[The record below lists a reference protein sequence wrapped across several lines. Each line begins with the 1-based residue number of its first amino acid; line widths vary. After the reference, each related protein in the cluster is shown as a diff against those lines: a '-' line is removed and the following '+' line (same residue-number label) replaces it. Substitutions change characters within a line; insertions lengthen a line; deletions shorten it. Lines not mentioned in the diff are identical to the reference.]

1 MADTS
6 SVDASLWWDSFTVL
20 FSELEN
26 SSLTSDLPPNLAK
39 KLKDNHA
46 WFVDTLTRFKPPN
59 QSSKEALSSKTLK
72 IGSHQLTIQPQ
83 LKDTALQISSC
94 LLLDEVQSYILVERS
109 IKHNNAAVADSMA
122 PEFLYM
128 ANSCSAMH
136 HHKSMLLITLML
148 VQYYKERQCLLKCIR
163 WILMHAIHNGYVAE
177 DNTMKEEARKLF
189 HDGLEN
195 KLILFFSNLLSCSF
209 PEQMDVDL
217 FTLWAEETLIEDN
230 LVLDILFLAY
240 YDSFCTCSSEM
251 WKKFISLYKGILA
264 GDYNLGKLSITTETQ
279 QLSYHAKVQL
289 LLILIETLNLENVLQ
304 MVHDEVPYRK
314 GVSTFSMT
322 DVQEMDALVSTFNA
336 FEMKE
341 AGPLVLAWAVFLYL
355 LLTLVEKDENN
366 ELMEI
371 DHISYVRQAF
381 EAGSLRYC
389 LEILECDILKEY
401 DGPVSGYRGVLRTFI
416 SAFVASY
423 EINLQPEDS
432 NPTLMLDILC
442 KIYRGEESLCIQFW
456 DKESFIDGPIRS
468 LLCNLESEFPFR
480 TLELVQLLS
489 SLCEGTWPAECVY
502 NFLNRSVGIS
512 SLFEI
517 SSDLEVV
524 EAQQAVQVP
533 GVEGFFIPAGT
544 RGSVLRVV
552 GENTALVRW
561 EYSPSGM
568 FVLLL
573 HLAQEMY
580 LNSKDGVVY
589 TLDLLSR
596 LVSFNTG
603 VCFAVMD
610 ISNSLLFH
618 DVGLM
623 DEQVEKRVWVVD
635 IICNLVKNLTLNSCG
650 AALMSMGVK
659 ILGIMLICSP
669 ANVAATTLNA
679 NLFDITLQTPTF
691 NVGSNG
697 LSRLVGIEKQGED
710 SMDLFSQPK
719 NDKREYFLGE
729 NVNACG
735 LNLAVLD
742 FTIQLV
748 ETGVEHDA
756 LLALIIF
763 SLQYV
768 LVNHEYW
775 KYKMKHIRWKITLKV
790 LELMK
795 KCISSMP
802 YYGKLGEIINNVLF
816 SDSSIHN
823 TLFQIVCTNAHALEK
838 LHVSRLFDPMEIE
851 GLQLA
856 IGSVLDIL
864 SVMLTKLSKAIQ
876 FGAVRFISMLFAIAD
891 CIQPF
896 SYGITCFI
904 PDNEIMDLRHSV
916 NYILLEQSESNEDLF
931 VATVNLFT
939 SAAHYQP
946 SFIIAIFALEE
957 NTEDH
962 LSIGDAKLQKK
973 ETSPTTVVSKR
984 SSLVDALMHYIERA
998 DDLIKSNP
1006 RILLCVLNF
1015 MIALWQ
1021 GAPHYANLLDALRRH
1036 GKFWEHLAN
1045 AISNIASSEIPLLRS
1060 LEEKD
1065 AFNLA
1070 YCFHCQSSIHGI
1082 MAYELFFHKKL
1093 FHAESLVKD
1102 AAESK
1107 DKEQNATK
1115 TEKSKA
1121 PDLQDLKGIWSSWF
1135 NDSILEKLIKS
1146 YTSCGYNNDI
1156 YGGAKVATS
1165 LFSVHVMMKLAVCDS
1180 GSISVLLL
1188 QKIHEILTKLSI
1200 HPAFSELVSQYSQRG
1215 YSEGK
1220 ELKKL
1225 ILSDLYYHLQ
1235 GELEGRK
1242 IDIGPFKELSQY
1254 LVESNF
1260 LGTYQHLFNEDSFTK
1275 NMFTKNVYLFDLA
1288 HLREDLRL
1296 DLWDCSN
1303 WKTSKEIAE
1312 TMLRFLQ
1319 DANSVMLLSSSK
1331 LSALKGLIAVLAVN
1345 HYDSQ
1350 GRATTGGR
1358 ISDEL
1363 IFAFMDNICQSF
1375 LATIETL
1382 SSVLDASED
1391 ILNFLACQA
1400 ELLLQLT
1407 RTVCKSLSLHV
1418 SLLVLKCASSGLKLL
1433 SALKPLP
1440 SEANLIMKLLLTL
1453 LLSVLQ
1459 SDSLNAHSDG
1469 ATDESSGE
1477 DFSKVSNATLG
1488 LLPILCNCIA
1498 TSEHCMLSLSVMDLI
1513 LRRFLTPR
1521 TWLPVLQNHLQ
1532 LPIVMLKLHDK
1543 NSASIPIIM
1552 KFFLTLARVRGGA
1565 EMLYCSGFLSSLRVL
1580 FAESGEDFLRIGS
1593 ENLGSSCEKFVIP
1606 QDIWGLGLAV
1616 VTAMVKSLGDNSS
1629 GTAIVDSMIPYF
1641 FSEKARLIFN
1651 SLNAP
1656 DFPSDDHDKKRP
1668 RAQRAWI
1675 SLATLKETEH
1685 TLMLMCELA
1694 KHWNSWIK
1702 AIRNVDR
1709 QLREKCIHL
1718 LAFISRGSQRL
1729 SELSSR
1735 NAPLLCPPTVK
1746 EEFEIYLKPSYVN
1759 SKNGWFALSPL
1770 GCDQA
1775 IAITTELCEANK
1787 LKVSPETQDVCNLLL
1802 QILEMALH
1810 LELCVLQI
1818 CGIRPVLGRVED
1830 FSKEAKSLFSAFG
1843 DGLFQ
1848 TKKPINF
1855 SNPIQQLLEPQVP
1868 NFEFFIGVRVVQV
1881 VRFSILFSAT
1891 MPNPKVFFDMTIGG
1905 QPAGR
1910 IVMELYA
1917 DVTPS
1922 TAENF
1927 RALCTGEKGAGRSGK
1942 PLHYKGSSF
1951 HRVIPNFMC
1960 QGGDFTAGNGTG
1972 GESIY
1977 GAKFADENFLKK
1989 HTGPGI
1995 LSMANAGPGTN
2006 GSQFFI
2012 CTTKTE
2018 WLDGKHVV
2026 FGQVVEG
2033 MDVVKEIEKVGSSS
2047 GRTAKPVVVA
2057 DCGQLS

>member
-1 MADTS
+1 MCVYYK
-6 SVDASLWWDSFTVL
+6 VDP
-20 FSELEN
+20 FS
-26 SSLTSDLPPNLAK
+26 
-39 KLKDNHA
+39 
-46 WFVDTLTRFKPPN
+46 
-59 QSSKEALSSKTLK
+59 
-72 IGSHQLTIQPQ
+72 
-83 LKDTALQISSC
+83 
-94 LLLDEVQSYILVERS
+94 
-109 IKHNNAAVADSMA
+109 
-122 PEFLYM
+122 FLY
-128 ANSCSAMH
+128 
-136 HHKSMLLITLML
+136 
-148 VQYYKERQCLLKCIR
+148 
-163 WILMHAIHNGYVAE
+163 IH
-177 DNTMKEEARKLF
+177 
-189 HDGLEN
+189 
-195 KLILFFSNLLSCSF
+195 
-209 PEQMDVDL
+209 
-217 FTLWAEETLIEDN
+217 
-230 LVLDILFLAY
+230 
-240 YDSFCTCSSEM
+240 
-251 WKKFISLYKGILA
+251 
-264 GDYNLGKLSITTETQ
+264 
-279 QLSYHAKVQL
+279 
-289 LLILIETLNLENVLQ
+289 
-304 MVHDEVPYRK
+304 
-314 GVSTFSMT
+314 
-322 DVQEMDALVSTFNA
+322 
-336 FEMKE
+336 
-341 AGPLVLAWAVFLYL
+341 
-355 LLTLVEKDENN
+355 
-366 ELMEI
+366 EI
-371 DHISYVRQAF
+371 DHIGYVCQAV
-381 EAGSLRYC
+381 EAGSFVHFTINDLPPSVQ
-389 LEILECDILKEY
+389 
-401 DGPVSGYRGVLRTFI
+401 GPVSGYRSVLRTFI
-416 SAFVASY
+416 SAFIASY
-423 EINLQPEDS
+423 EINLQVQPEDS
-432 NPTLMLDILC
+432 NPTLILDILC
-442 KIYRGEESLCIQFW
+442 KIYRGEVGMYNHCPSFHSLLQYDICQTVLLNFQESLCIQFW
-456 DKESFIDGPIRS
+456 DKESFIDGPIRC
-468 LLCNLESEFPFR
+468 LLWNLESEFPFR
-480 TLELVQLLS
+480 TVELVRFLS
-489 SLCEGTWPAECVY
+489 SLCEGTWPAECVV
-502 NFLNRSVGIS
+502 NVSHI
-512 SLFEI
+512 
-517 SSDLEVV
+517 V
-524 EAQQAVQVP
+524 EARQAVQVP

-544 RGSVLRVV
+544 RGRVLRFV

-561 EYSPSGM
+561 EYLPSGM

-580 LNSKDGVVY
+580 LNSKDEVVF

-603 VCFAVMD
+603 ICFSVMD
-610 ISNSLLFH
+610 ISNSLQFH
-618 DVGLM
+618 AVDLM
-623 DEQVEKRVWVVD
+623 NEQVEKRVWVVE
-635 IICNLVKNLTLNSCG
+635 IICNLVKNLPLNSCG
-650 AALMSMGVK
+650 AAVMSMGVK
-659 ILGIMLICSP
+659 ILGIISP
-669 ANVAATTLNA
+669 SNVAAATLNA
-679 NLFDITLQTPTF
+679 NLFDITLQTPVF

-697 LSRLVGIEKQGED
+697 LSSGSWLLSCKLARMLLIDCEQN
-710 SMDLFSQPK
+710 S
-719 NDKREYFLGE
+719 NDCSLSIS
-729 NVNACG
+729 VLCSG
-735 LNLAVLD
+735 LYLAVLD

-756 LLALIIF
+756 LLALVIF

-795 KCISSMP
+795 KCISSIP
-802 YYGKLGEIINNVLF
+802 YYGKLGEIIHNVLF

-823 TLFQIVCTNAHALEK
+823 TLFQIVCPTAHALEVMYIETFWK

-864 SVMLTKLSKAIQ
+864 SVMLTKLSKDTSSNFPVLLQAVFSCTTKPVPVVTSVMSLISYFRDPAIQ

-896 SYGITCFI
+896 SYGITCFV
-904 PDNEIMDLRHSV
+904 PDNEILNLRHSLS
-916 NYILLEQSESNEDLF
+916 YILLEQSVSNEDLF

-946 SFIIAIFALEE
+946 SFIVSIFAPEE

-962 LSIGDAKLQKK
+962 LSIGDAKLQKN
-973 ETSPTTVVSKR
+973 ETSIPAVSKR
-984 SSLVDALMHYIERA
+984 SSLVDALVHYIEKA

-1015 MIALWQ
+1015 MVALWQ
-1021 GAPHYANLLDALRRH
+1021 GAPQYANILESIRRH
-1036 GKFWEHLAN
+1036 GKFWKNLAN

-1060 LEEKD
+1060 LKEKD

-1070 YCFHCQSSIHGI
+1070 YSFHCQSAILGI
-1082 MAYELFFHKKL
+1082 MAYEFFLQKKL

-1121 PDLQDLKGIWSSWF
+1121 TDLHDLKGIWSSWIK
-1135 NDSILEKLIKS
+1135 DSVLEKLLKS

-1156 YGGAKVATS
+1156 YCGAKVATS

-1180 GSISVLLL
+1180 GSLSVLLL
-1188 QKIHEILTKLSI
+1188 QKIHEIQMKLSM
-1200 HPAFSELVSQYSQRG
+1200 HPAFSELLSQYSQRG

-1242 IDIGPFKELSQY
+1242 IGIGPFKELSQY

-1260 LGTYQHLFNEDSFTK
+1260 LGNYQHQFNEDSFTK
-1275 NMFTKNVYLFDLA
+1275 NVFTKNVYLFDLT
-1288 HLREDLRL
+1288 HLQEDLKL
-1296 DLWDCSN
+1296 DVWDCSN
-1303 WKTSKEIAE
+1303 WRTSKEIAD

-1319 DANSVMLLSSSK
+1319 DANSFMLLSSSK

-1345 HYDSQ
+1345 HDDSQ
-1350 GRATTGGR
+1350 GRATTGDR

-1363 IFAFMDNICQSF
+1363 IFTYMDNICQSF

-1391 ILNFLACQA
+1391 ILNFLACQV

-1407 RTVCKSLSLHV
+1407 RTACKSLSLHV

-1440 SEANLIMKLLLTL
+1440 SEANVIMKLLLTL

-1459 SDSLNAHSDG
+1459 SNALNAHSGG

-1513 LRRFLTPR
+1513 LRSFLTPR

-1532 LPIVMLKLHDK
+1532 LPLVMLKLHDK
-1543 NSASIPIIM
+1543 NSASTPIIM

-1565 EMLYCSGFLSSLRVL
+1565 EMLYCSGFLSSVRVL
-1580 FAESGEDFLRIGS
+1580 FAESGEDFSRIGS
-1593 ENLGSSCEKFVIP
+1593 ENLGGSCEKFVIP

-1641 FSEKARLIFN
+1641 FSEKAHLIFY

-1656 DFPSDDHDKKRP
+1656 DFPSDGHDRKRP

-1675 SLATLKETEH
+1675 SFANLKETEH

-1702 AIRNVDR
+1702 AIRNVDK

-1729 SELSSR
+1729 GELSSR
-1735 NAPLLCPPTVK
+1735 NAPLSCPPTAK
-1746 EEFEIYLKPSYVN
+1746 EDFEICLKPSYVN
-1759 SKNGWFALSPL
+1759 SRNGWFALSPF
-1770 GCDQA
+1770 GCVPKPKISFSTALSTHGQATESTDPVPKTCFSDTVALQFLCLQTEGAAKRAEEVGFVDLAHFPELPMPEILHGLQDQA
-1775 IAITTELCEANK
+1775 IAIITELCQANK

-1802 QILEMALH
+1802 QILEMSLH

-1830 FSKEAKSLFSAFG
+1830 FSKEAKSLFGALEGHAFLKASRSSLKQMISCVYP
-1843 DGLFQ
+1843 GLLQ
-1848 TKKPINF
+1848 
-1855 SNPIQQLLEPQVP
+1855 
-1868 NFEFFIGVRVVQV
+1868 
-1881 VRFSILFSAT
+1881 
-1891 MPNPKVFFDMTIGG
+1891 
-1905 QPAGR
+1905 
-1910 IVMELYA
+1910 
-1917 DVTPS
+1917 
-1922 TAENF
+1922 AENF
-1927 RALCTGEKGAGRSGK
+1927 
-1942 PLHYKGSSF
+1942 
-1951 HRVIPNFMC
+1951 I
-1960 QGGDFTAGNGTG
+1960 
-1972 GESIY
+1972 
-1977 GAKFADENFLKK
+1977 
-1989 HTGPGI
+1989 
-1995 LSMANAGPGTN
+1995 
-2006 GSQFFI
+2006 
-2012 CTTKTE
+2012 
-2018 WLDGKHVV
+2018 
-2026 FGQVVEG
+2026 
-2033 MDVVKEIEKVGSSS
+2033 
-2047 GRTAKPVVVA
+2047 
-2057 DCGQLS
+2057 

>member
-128 ANSCSAMH
+128 
-136 HHKSMLLITLML
+136 ML

-697 LSRLVGIEKQGED
+697 LSSGSWLLSCKLARMLLIDCEQN
-710 SMDLFSQPK
+710 S
-719 NDKREYFLGE
+719 ND
-729 NVNACG
+729 CP
-735 LNLAVLD
+735 LAISVLD

-864 SVMLTKLSKAIQ
+864 SVMLTKLSKDTSSNFPVFLQALFSCTTKPVPVVTSVMSLISYSQDPAIQ

-1770 GCDQA
+1770 GCVPKPKISSFSTALSTYGQATESRNPASKTGFSDTVALQVYRIAFLLLKFLCLQTEGAAKRAEEVGFVDLAHFPELPMPEILHGLQDQA

-1830 FSKEAKSLFSAFG
+1830 FSKEAKSLFSALEGHAFLKASCNSLKQMISCVYP
-1843 DGLFQ
+1843 GLLQ
-1848 TKKPINF
+1848 
-1855 SNPIQQLLEPQVP
+1855 
-1868 NFEFFIGVRVVQV
+1868 G
-1881 VRFSILFSAT
+1881 
-1891 MPNPKVFFDMTIGG
+1891 
-1905 QPAGR
+1905 
-1910 IVMELYA
+1910 
-1917 DVTPS
+1917 
-1922 TAENF
+1922 ENF
-1927 RALCTGEKGAGRSGK
+1927 
-1942 PLHYKGSSF
+1942 
-1951 HRVIPNFMC
+1951 I
-1960 QGGDFTAGNGTG
+1960 
-1972 GESIY
+1972 
-1977 GAKFADENFLKK
+1977 
-1989 HTGPGI
+1989 
-1995 LSMANAGPGTN
+1995 
-2006 GSQFFI
+2006 
-2012 CTTKTE
+2012 
-2018 WLDGKHVV
+2018 
-2026 FGQVVEG
+2026 
-2033 MDVVKEIEKVGSSS
+2033 
-2047 GRTAKPVVVA
+2047 
-2057 DCGQLS
+2057 

>member
-20 FSELEN
+20 LTELEN
-26 SSLTSDLPPNLAK
+26 SSLSSDLPPNLAK
-39 KLKDNHA
+39 NLKDNHA
-46 WFVDTLTRFKPPN
+46 WFVDTLSRFKPPN
-59 QSSKEALSSKTLK
+59 QKSKEALNSKTLK
-72 IGSHQLTIQPQ
+72 IGSRQLTIQPH
-83 LKDTALQISSC
+83 LKDKALQISSC

-109 IKHNNAAVADSMA
+109 IKHNNAAADSMA
-122 PEFLYM
+122 PEFLHM
-128 ANSCSAMH
+128 
-136 HHKSMLLITLML
+136 MLI
-148 VQYYKERQCLLKCIR
+148 QYYKERQCLLKCIR
-163 WILMHAIHNGYVAE
+163 WILMHAIHNGPVSE

-189 HDGLEN
+189 RDGLES
-195 KLILFFSNLLSCSF
+195 KLILFFDNLLSCSY
-209 PEQMDVDL
+209 PEKMDVDL
-217 FTLWAEETLIEDN
+217 FTLWAEETLVEDN

-240 YDSFCTCSSEM
+240 YDSFCTCSGEM
-251 WKKFISLYKGILA
+251 WKKFGSLYKGILA
-264 GDYNLGKLSITTETQ
+264 GDYNLGKLAITAEAQ

-289 LLILIETLNLENVLQ
+289 LLILIETLDLENVLQ

-336 FEMKE
+336 FEMCE

-355 LLTLVEKDENN
+355 LLTLLEKDENN

-371 DHISYVRQAF
+371 DHIGYVRQAF
-381 EAGSLRYC
+381 EAGSLHYC
-389 LEILECDILKEY
+389 LDILECDILKDY
-401 DGPVSGYRGVLRTFI
+401 DGPVSGYRSVLRTFI
-416 SAFVASY
+416 SAFIASY

-432 NPTLMLDILC
+432 NPTLILDILC

-480 TLELVQLLS
+480 TVELVQLLS
-489 SLCEGTWPAECVY
+489 SLCEGAWPAECVY
-502 NFLNRSVGIS
+502 NFLNKSVGMS

-517 SSDLEVV
+517 DSDSQVV
-524 EAQQAVQVP
+524 GVSQIVETRQAVRVP
-533 GVEGFFIPAGT
+533 GVEVFCIPAGT
-544 RGSVLRVV
+544 RGHVLRVV

-580 LNSKDGVVY
+580 LNSKDEVLL

-603 VCFAVMD
+603 ICFAVMD
-610 ISNSLLFH
+610 ISNSPQFH
-618 DVGLM
+618 AVGLM
-623 DEQVEKRVWVVD
+623 NEQVEKRVWVVE
-635 IICNLVKNLTLNSCG
+635 IICSLVKNLPLNSCS

-659 ILGIMLICSP
+659 ILGIMLICAPS
-669 ANVAATTLNA
+669 NVAAATLNA
-679 NLFDITLQTPTF
+679 NLFDITLQTPVF

-697 LSRLVGIEKQGED
+697 LSSGSWLLSCKLARMLLIDCKQNSSD
-710 SMDLFSQPK
+710 CP
-719 NDKREYFLGE
+719 
-729 NVNACG
+729 
-735 LNLAVLD
+735 LAISVLD

-802 YYGKLGEIINNVLF
+802 SYGKLGEIIRNVLF

-823 TLFQIVCTNAHALEK
+823 KLFQIVCTTAHALEK
-838 LHVSRLFDPMEIE
+838 LHVSRLFDPTEIE

-856 IGSVLDIL
+856 ISSVLDIL
-864 SVMLTKLSKAIQ
+864 SVMLTKLSKDTSSNFPVFLQAVFSCTTKPVPVVTSVMSLISYVRDPAIQ
-876 FGAVRFISMLFAIAD
+876 FGAVRFISVLFAISD

-896 SYGITCFI
+896 SYGIACFV
-904 PDNEIMDLRHSV
+904 PDNEVMDLRHSV
-916 NYILLEQSESNEDLF
+916 SYILLEQSESNEDLF

-946 SFIIAIFALEE
+946 SFIVAIFAPEE

-962 LSIGDAKLQKK
+962 LSIGDVKLQKN
-973 ETSPTTVVSKR
+973 ETSPIPVVSKR

-1021 GAPHYANLLDALRRH
+1021 GAPRYPNLLESLRRH
-1036 GKFWEHLAN
+1036 GKFWKFLAN

-1060 LEEKD
+1060 LKEKD

-1070 YCFHCQSSIHGI
+1070 YSFHCQSSILGI
-1082 MAYELFFHKKL
+1082 MAYELFLQKKL

-1107 DKEQNATK
+1107 DKEQNATH

-1121 PDLQDLKGIWSSWF
+1121 TDIHDLKGIWSSWF

-1156 YGGAKVATS
+1156 YCGAKVATS
-1165 LFSVHVMMKLAVCDS
+1165 LFSVHGMMKLAVCDS
-1180 GSISVLLL
+1180 GSLSVLLL
-1188 QKIHEILTKLSI
+1188 QKIHEILMKLSI
-1200 HPAFSELVSQYSQRG
+1200 HPAFSELLSQYSQRG

-1220 ELKKL
+1220 ELKRL

-1242 IDIGPFKELSQY
+1242 IGVGPFKELSQY
-1254 LVESNF
+1254 LVKSNF
-1260 LGTYQHLFNEDSFTK
+1260 LGTYQHQFNEDSFTK
-1275 NMFTKNVYLFDLA
+1275 NMFTKNVYLFDLT
-1288 HLREDLRL
+1288 HLRADLRL
-1296 DLWDCSN
+1296 DVWDCSN
-1303 WKTSKEIAE
+1303 WRTSKEIAE

-1345 HYDSQ
+1345 HDDSE

-1363 IFAFMDNICQSF
+1363 ILTYMDNICQSF

-1382 SSVLDASED
+1382 SSFLDASED
-1391 ILNFLACQA
+1391 ILNFLACQV

-1407 RTVCKSLSLHV
+1407 RSVCKSLSLHV

-1433 SALKPLP
+1433 SGLKPLP
-1440 SEANLIMKLLLTL
+1440 SEANVIMKLLLTL

-1459 SDSLNAHSDG
+1459 SNSLNAHSGG

-1477 DFSKVSNATLG
+1477 DFSKVSNAALG

-1513 LRRFLTPR
+1513 LRSFLTPR

-1565 EMLYCSGFLSSLRVL
+1565 EMLYCSGFLSSVRVL
-1580 FAESGEDFLRIGS
+1580 FAESGEDLSRIGS
-1593 ENLGSSCEKFVIP
+1593 ENLGSSCEKLVIP

-1616 VTAMVKSLGDNSS
+1616 VTAIVKSLGDNSS
-1629 GTAIVDSMIPYF
+1629 GAAIVESVIPYF
-1641 FSEKARLIFN
+1641 FSEKAQLIFY

-1668 RAQRAWI
+1668 RAQRAWV
-1675 SLATLKETEH
+1675 SFATLKETEH

-1709 QLREKCIHL
+1709 QLREKCIHF

-1729 SELSSR
+1729 GELSSR

-1746 EEFEIYLKPSYVN
+1746 EDFEICVKPSYVN
-1759 SKNGWFALSPL
+1759 SRNGWFALSPL
-1770 GCDQA
+1770 GCVPKPKISSFSTALSTSGQATETTDPVPKTCFSDTVALQVYRIAFLLLKFLCLQTEGAAKRAEEVGFIDLAHFPELPMPEILHGLQDQA
-1775 IAITTELCEANK
+1775 IAITTELCQANK
-1787 LKVSPETQDVCNLLL
+1787 LNVSPETQDVCNLLL

-1830 FSKEAKSLFSAFG
+1830 FSKEAKSLFSALEGHTFLKAYG
-1843 DGLFQ
+1843 NSLKQMISCVYPGLLQ
-1848 TKKPINF
+1848 
-1855 SNPIQQLLEPQVP
+1855 
-1868 NFEFFIGVRVVQV
+1868 
-1881 VRFSILFSAT
+1881 
-1891 MPNPKVFFDMTIGG
+1891 
-1905 QPAGR
+1905 
-1910 IVMELYA
+1910 
-1917 DVTPS
+1917 
-1922 TAENF
+1922 AENF
-1927 RALCTGEKGAGRSGK
+1927 
-1942 PLHYKGSSF
+1942 
-1951 HRVIPNFMC
+1951 I
-1960 QGGDFTAGNGTG
+1960 
-1972 GESIY
+1972 
-1977 GAKFADENFLKK
+1977 
-1989 HTGPGI
+1989 
-1995 LSMANAGPGTN
+1995 
-2006 GSQFFI
+2006 
-2012 CTTKTE
+2012 
-2018 WLDGKHVV
+2018 
-2026 FGQVVEG
+2026 
-2033 MDVVKEIEKVGSSS
+2033 
-2047 GRTAKPVVVA
+2047 
-2057 DCGQLS
+2057 

>member
-128 ANSCSAMH
+128 
-136 HHKSMLLITLML
+136 ML

-401 DGPVSGYRGVLRTFI
+401 DVRHSDLVSGYRGVLRTFI

-697 LSRLVGIEKQGED
+697 LSSGSWLLSCKLARMLLIDCEQN
-710 SMDLFSQPK
+710 S
-719 NDKREYFLGE
+719 ND
-729 NVNACG
+729 CP
-735 LNLAVLD
+735 LAISVLD

-864 SVMLTKLSKAIQ
+864 SVMLTKLSKDTSSNFPVFLQALFSCTTKPVPVVTSVMSLISYSQDPAIQ

-946 SFIIAIFALEE
+946 SFIVAIFALEE
-957 NTEDH
+957 NTEGH

-1082 MAYELFFHKKL
+1082 MAYELFLHKKL

-1102 AAESK
+1102 VAESK
-1107 DKEQNATK
+1107 DKEQNASK

-1225 ILSDLYYHLQ
+1225 ILSDLFYHLQ

-1746 EEFEIYLKPSYVN
+1746 EEFEICLKPSYVN

-1770 GCDQA
+1770 GCVPKPKISSFSTALSTYGQATESRNPASKTGFSDTVALQVYRIAFLLLKFLCLQTEGAAKRAEEVGFVDLAHFPELPMPEILHGLQDQA

-1830 FSKEAKSLFSAFG
+1830 FSKEAKSLFSALEGHAFLKASCNSLKQMISCVYP
-1843 DGLFQ
+1843 GLLQ
-1848 TKKPINF
+1848 
-1855 SNPIQQLLEPQVP
+1855 
-1868 NFEFFIGVRVVQV
+1868 G
-1881 VRFSILFSAT
+1881 
-1891 MPNPKVFFDMTIGG
+1891 
-1905 QPAGR
+1905 
-1910 IVMELYA
+1910 
-1917 DVTPS
+1917 
-1922 TAENF
+1922 ENF
-1927 RALCTGEKGAGRSGK
+1927 
-1942 PLHYKGSSF
+1942 
-1951 HRVIPNFMC
+1951 I
-1960 QGGDFTAGNGTG
+1960 
-1972 GESIY
+1972 
-1977 GAKFADENFLKK
+1977 
-1989 HTGPGI
+1989 
-1995 LSMANAGPGTN
+1995 
-2006 GSQFFI
+2006 
-2012 CTTKTE
+2012 
-2018 WLDGKHVV
+2018 
-2026 FGQVVEG
+2026 
-2033 MDVVKEIEKVGSSS
+2033 
-2047 GRTAKPVVVA
+2047 
-2057 DCGQLS
+2057 

>member
-128 ANSCSAMH
+128 
-136 HHKSMLLITLML
+136 ML

-697 LSRLVGIEKQGED
+697 LSSGSWLLSCKLARMLLIDCEQN
-710 SMDLFSQPK
+710 S
-719 NDKREYFLGE
+719 ND
-729 NVNACG
+729 CP
-735 LNLAVLD
+735 LAISVLD

-864 SVMLTKLSKAIQ
+864 SVMLTKLSKDTSSNFPVFLQALFSCTTKPVPVVTSVMSLISYSQDPAIQ

-946 SFIIAIFALEE
+946 SFIVAIFALEE
-957 NTEDH
+957 NTEGH

-1082 MAYELFFHKKL
+1082 MAYELFLHKKL

-1102 AAESK
+1102 VAESK
-1107 DKEQNATK
+1107 DKEQNASK

-1225 ILSDLYYHLQ
+1225 ILSDLFYHLQ

-1746 EEFEIYLKPSYVN
+1746 EEFEICLKPSYVN

-1770 GCDQA
+1770 GCVPKPKISSFSTALSTYGQATESRNPASKTGFSDTVALQVYRIAFLLLKFLCLQTEGAAKRAEEVGFVDLAHFPELPMPEILHGLQDQA

-1830 FSKEAKSLFSAFG
+1830 FSKEAKSLFSALEGHAFLKASCNSLKQMISCVYP
-1843 DGLFQ
+1843 GLLQ
-1848 TKKPINF
+1848 
-1855 SNPIQQLLEPQVP
+1855 
-1868 NFEFFIGVRVVQV
+1868 G
-1881 VRFSILFSAT
+1881 
-1891 MPNPKVFFDMTIGG
+1891 
-1905 QPAGR
+1905 
-1910 IVMELYA
+1910 
-1917 DVTPS
+1917 
-1922 TAENF
+1922 ENF
-1927 RALCTGEKGAGRSGK
+1927 
-1942 PLHYKGSSF
+1942 
-1951 HRVIPNFMC
+1951 I
-1960 QGGDFTAGNGTG
+1960 
-1972 GESIY
+1972 
-1977 GAKFADENFLKK
+1977 
-1989 HTGPGI
+1989 
-1995 LSMANAGPGTN
+1995 
-2006 GSQFFI
+2006 
-2012 CTTKTE
+2012 
-2018 WLDGKHVV
+2018 
-2026 FGQVVEG
+2026 
-2033 MDVVKEIEKVGSSS
+2033 
-2047 GRTAKPVVVA
+2047 
-2057 DCGQLS
+2057 

>member
-128 ANSCSAMH
+128 
-136 HHKSMLLITLML
+136 ML

-697 LSRLVGIEKQGED
+697 LSSGSWLLSCKLARMLLIDCEQN
-710 SMDLFSQPK
+710 S
-719 NDKREYFLGE
+719 ND
-729 NVNACG
+729 CP
-735 LNLAVLD
+735 LAISVLD

-864 SVMLTKLSKAIQ
+864 SVMLTKLSKDTSSNFPVFLQALFSCTTKPVPVVTSVMSLISYSQDPAIQ

-1082 MAYELFFHKKL
+1082 MAYELFLHKKL

-1746 EEFEIYLKPSYVN
+1746 EEFEICLKPSYVN

-1770 GCDQA
+1770 GCVPKPKISSFSTALSTYGQATESRNPASKTGFSDTVALQVYRIAFLLLKFLCLQTEGAAKRAEEVGFVDLAHFPELPMPEILHGLQDQA

-1830 FSKEAKSLFSAFG
+1830 FSKEAKSLFSALEGHAFLKASCNSLKQMISCVYP
-1843 DGLFQ
+1843 GLLQ
-1848 TKKPINF
+1848 
-1855 SNPIQQLLEPQVP
+1855 
-1868 NFEFFIGVRVVQV
+1868 G
-1881 VRFSILFSAT
+1881 
-1891 MPNPKVFFDMTIGG
+1891 
-1905 QPAGR
+1905 
-1910 IVMELYA
+1910 
-1917 DVTPS
+1917 
-1922 TAENF
+1922 ENF
-1927 RALCTGEKGAGRSGK
+1927 
-1942 PLHYKGSSF
+1942 
-1951 HRVIPNFMC
+1951 I
-1960 QGGDFTAGNGTG
+1960 
-1972 GESIY
+1972 
-1977 GAKFADENFLKK
+1977 
-1989 HTGPGI
+1989 
-1995 LSMANAGPGTN
+1995 
-2006 GSQFFI
+2006 
-2012 CTTKTE
+2012 
-2018 WLDGKHVV
+2018 
-2026 FGQVVEG
+2026 
-2033 MDVVKEIEKVGSSS
+2033 
-2047 GRTAKPVVVA
+2047 
-2057 DCGQLS
+2057 

>member
-122 PEFLYM
+122 PEFLY
-128 ANSCSAMH
+128 
-136 HHKSMLLITLML
+136 IML

-697 LSRLVGIEKQGED
+697 LSSGSWLLSCKLARMLLIDCEQN
-710 SMDLFSQPK
+710 S
-719 NDKREYFLGE
+719 ND
-729 NVNACG
+729 CP
-735 LNLAVLD
+735 LAISVLD

-864 SVMLTKLSKAIQ
+864 SVMLTKLSKDTSSNFPVFLQALFSCTTKPVPVVTSVMSLISYSQDPAIQ

-1082 MAYELFFHKKL
+1082 MAYELFLHKKL

-1746 EEFEIYLKPSYVN
+1746 EEFEICLKPSYVN

-1770 GCDQA
+1770 GCVPKPKISSFSTALSTYGQATESRNPASKTGFSDTVALQVYRIAFLLLKFLCLQTEGAAKRAEEVGFVDLAHFPELPMPEILHGLQDQA

-1830 FSKEAKSLFSAFG
+1830 FSKEAKSLFSALEGHAFLKASCNSLKQMISCVYP
-1843 DGLFQ
+1843 GLLQ
-1848 TKKPINF
+1848 
-1855 SNPIQQLLEPQVP
+1855 
-1868 NFEFFIGVRVVQV
+1868 G
-1881 VRFSILFSAT
+1881 
-1891 MPNPKVFFDMTIGG
+1891 
-1905 QPAGR
+1905 
-1910 IVMELYA
+1910 
-1917 DVTPS
+1917 
-1922 TAENF
+1922 ENF
-1927 RALCTGEKGAGRSGK
+1927 
-1942 PLHYKGSSF
+1942 
-1951 HRVIPNFMC
+1951 I
-1960 QGGDFTAGNGTG
+1960 
-1972 GESIY
+1972 
-1977 GAKFADENFLKK
+1977 
-1989 HTGPGI
+1989 
-1995 LSMANAGPGTN
+1995 
-2006 GSQFFI
+2006 
-2012 CTTKTE
+2012 
-2018 WLDGKHVV
+2018 
-2026 FGQVVEG
+2026 
-2033 MDVVKEIEKVGSSS
+2033 
-2047 GRTAKPVVVA
+2047 
-2057 DCGQLS
+2057 

>member
-128 ANSCSAMH
+128 
-136 HHKSMLLITLML
+136 ML

-697 LSRLVGIEKQGED
+697 LSSGSWLLSCKLARMLLIDCEQN
-710 SMDLFSQPK
+710 S
-719 NDKREYFLGE
+719 ND
-729 NVNACG
+729 CP
-735 LNLAVLD
+735 LAISVLD

-864 SVMLTKLSKAIQ
+864 SVMLTKLSKDTSSNFPVFLQALFSCTTKPVPVVTSVMSLISYSQDPAIQ

-1082 MAYELFFHKKL
+1082 MAYELFLHKKL

-1746 EEFEIYLKPSYVN
+1746 EEFEICLKPSYVN

-1770 GCDQA
+1770 GCVPKPKISSFSTALSTYGQATESRNPASKTGFSDTVALQVYRIAFLLLKFLCLQTEGAAKRAEEVGFVDLPHFPELPMPEILHGLQDQA

-1830 FSKEAKSLFSAFG
+1830 FSKEAKSLFSGSKFVALVPVHPLRTRGVEHHYNVLRDLGDRNYHVKLHIVRKQEFG
-1843 DGLFQ
+1843 
-1848 TKKPINF
+1848 
-1855 SNPIQQLLEPQVP
+1855 
-1868 NFEFFIGVRVVQV
+1868 
-1881 VRFSILFSAT
+1881 
-1891 MPNPKVFFDMTIGG
+1891 
-1905 QPAGR
+1905 
-1910 IVMELYA
+1910 
-1917 DVTPS
+1917 
-1922 TAENF
+1922 
-1927 RALCTGEKGAGRSGK
+1927 
-1942 PLHYKGSSF
+1942 HW
-1951 HRVIPNFMC
+1951 H
-1960 QGGDFTAGNGTG
+1960 
-1972 GESIY
+1972 
-1977 GAKFADENFLKK
+1977 K
-1989 HTGPGI
+1989 HP
-1995 LSMANAGPGTN
+1995 M
-2006 GSQFFI
+2006 
-2012 CTTKTE
+2012 
-2018 WLDGKHVV
+2018 
-2026 FGQVVEG
+2026 
-2033 MDVVKEIEKVGSSS
+2033 
-2047 GRTAKPVVVA
+2047 VVVTA
-2057 DCGQLS
+2057 

>member
-1 MADTS
+1 MVVK
-6 SVDASLWWDSFTVL
+6 SVVSFWEIIYV
-20 FSELEN
+20 
-26 SSLTSDLPPNLAK
+26 
-39 KLKDNHA
+39 
-46 WFVDTLTRFKPPN
+46 
-59 QSSKEALSSKTLK
+59 
-72 IGSHQLTIQPQ
+72 
-83 LKDTALQISSC
+83 
-94 LLLDEVQSYILVERS
+94 
-109 IKHNNAAVADSMA
+109 
-122 PEFLYM
+122 FLI
-128 ANSCSAMH
+128 CSA
-136 HHKSMLLITLML
+136 
-148 VQYYKERQCLLKCIR
+148 
-163 WILMHAIHNGYVAE
+163 
-177 DNTMKEEARKLF
+177 
-189 HDGLEN
+189 
-195 KLILFFSNLLSCSF
+195 
-209 PEQMDVDL
+209 
-217 FTLWAEETLIEDN
+217 
-230 LVLDILFLAY
+230 
-240 YDSFCTCSSEM
+240 
-251 WKKFISLYKGILA
+251 
-264 GDYNLGKLSITTETQ
+264 
-279 QLSYHAKVQL
+279 
-289 LLILIETLNLENVLQ
+289 
-304 MVHDEVPYRK
+304 
-314 GVSTFSMT
+314 ST
-322 DVQEMDALVSTFNA
+322 N
-336 FEMKE
+336 
-341 AGPLVLAWAVFLYL
+341 
-355 LLTLVEKDENN
+355 
-366 ELMEI
+366 I
-371 DHISYVRQAF
+371 
-381 EAGSLRYC
+381 
-389 LEILECDILKEY
+389 
-401 DGPVSGYRGVLRTFI
+401 
-416 SAFVASY
+416 
-423 EINLQPEDS
+423 QPEDS

-697 LSRLVGIEKQGED
+697 LSSGSWLLSCKLARMLLIDCEQN
-710 SMDLFSQPK
+710 S
-719 NDKREYFLGE
+719 ND
-729 NVNACG
+729 CP
-735 LNLAVLD
+735 LAISVLD

-864 SVMLTKLSKAIQ
+864 SVMLTKLSKDTSSNFPVFLQALFSCTTKPVPVVTSVMSLISYSQDPAIQ

-946 SFIIAIFALEE
+946 SFIVAIFALEE
-957 NTEDH
+957 NTEGH

-1082 MAYELFFHKKL
+1082 MAYELFLHKKL

-1102 AAESK
+1102 VAESK
-1107 DKEQNATK
+1107 DKEQNASK

-1225 ILSDLYYHLQ
+1225 ILSDLFYHLQ

-1746 EEFEIYLKPSYVN
+1746 EEFEICLKPSYVN

-1770 GCDQA
+1770 GCVPKPKISSFSTALSTYGQATESRNPASKTGFSDTVALQVYRIAFLLLKFLCLQTEGAAKRAEEVGFVDLAHFPELPMPEILHGLQDQA

-1830 FSKEAKSLFSAFG
+1830 FSKEAKSLFSALEGHAFLKASCNSLKQMISCVYP
-1843 DGLFQ
+1843 GLLQ
-1848 TKKPINF
+1848 
-1855 SNPIQQLLEPQVP
+1855 
-1868 NFEFFIGVRVVQV
+1868 G
-1881 VRFSILFSAT
+1881 
-1891 MPNPKVFFDMTIGG
+1891 
-1905 QPAGR
+1905 
-1910 IVMELYA
+1910 
-1917 DVTPS
+1917 
-1922 TAENF
+1922 ENF
-1927 RALCTGEKGAGRSGK
+1927 
-1942 PLHYKGSSF
+1942 
-1951 HRVIPNFMC
+1951 I
-1960 QGGDFTAGNGTG
+1960 
-1972 GESIY
+1972 
-1977 GAKFADENFLKK
+1977 
-1989 HTGPGI
+1989 
-1995 LSMANAGPGTN
+1995 
-2006 GSQFFI
+2006 
-2012 CTTKTE
+2012 
-2018 WLDGKHVV
+2018 
-2026 FGQVVEG
+2026 
-2033 MDVVKEIEKVGSSS
+2033 
-2047 GRTAKPVVVA
+2047 
-2057 DCGQLS
+2057 

>member
-128 ANSCSAMH
+128 
-136 HHKSMLLITLML
+136 ML

-697 LSRLVGIEKQGED
+697 LSSGSWLLSCKLARMLLIDCEQN
-710 SMDLFSQPK
+710 S
-719 NDKREYFLGE
+719 ND
-729 NVNACG
+729 CP
-735 LNLAVLD
+735 LAISVLD

-864 SVMLTKLSKAIQ
+864 SVMLTKLSKDTSSNFPVFLQALFSCTTKPVPVVTSVMSLISYSQDPAIQ

-1746 EEFEIYLKPSYVN
+1746 EEFEICLKPSYVN

-1770 GCDQA
+1770 GCVPKPKISSFSTALSTYGQATESRNPASKTGFSDTVALQVYRIAFLLLKFLCLQTEGAAKRAEEVGFVDLAHFPELPMPEILHGLQDQA

-1830 FSKEAKSLFSAFG
+1830 FSKEAKSLFSALEGHAFLKASCNSLKQMISCVYP
-1843 DGLFQ
+1843 GLLQ
-1848 TKKPINF
+1848 
-1855 SNPIQQLLEPQVP
+1855 
-1868 NFEFFIGVRVVQV
+1868 G
-1881 VRFSILFSAT
+1881 
-1891 MPNPKVFFDMTIGG
+1891 
-1905 QPAGR
+1905 
-1910 IVMELYA
+1910 
-1917 DVTPS
+1917 
-1922 TAENF
+1922 ENF
-1927 RALCTGEKGAGRSGK
+1927 
-1942 PLHYKGSSF
+1942 
-1951 HRVIPNFMC
+1951 I
-1960 QGGDFTAGNGTG
+1960 
-1972 GESIY
+1972 
-1977 GAKFADENFLKK
+1977 
-1989 HTGPGI
+1989 
-1995 LSMANAGPGTN
+1995 
-2006 GSQFFI
+2006 
-2012 CTTKTE
+2012 
-2018 WLDGKHVV
+2018 
-2026 FGQVVEG
+2026 
-2033 MDVVKEIEKVGSSS
+2033 
-2047 GRTAKPVVVA
+2047 
-2057 DCGQLS
+2057 

>member
-1 MADTS
+1 MSDTS

-20 FSELEN
+20 LTELEI
-26 SSLTSDLPPNLAK
+26 SSLSSDLPPNLAK

-46 WFVDTLTRFKPPN
+46 WFVDLLSRFKPPN
-59 QSSKEALSSKTLK
+59 QKSKQALNSKTLK
-72 IGSHQLTIQPQ
+72 IGSHQLTIQPH
-83 LKDTALQISSC
+83 LKDKALQISSC
-94 LLLDEVQSYILVERS
+94 LLLDEVQSYILVETS
-109 IKHNNAAVADSMA
+109 IKHNNTAADSTA
-122 PEFLYM
+122 PEFL
-128 ANSCSAMH
+128 H
-136 HHKSMLLITLML
+136 LML
-148 VQYYKERQCLLKCIR
+148 IQYYKERQCLLKCIR
-163 WILMHAIHNGYVAE
+163 WILMHAIHDGPVSE
-177 DNTMKEEARKLF
+177 GNTMKEEARKLF
-189 HDGLEN
+189 HDGLET
-195 KLILFFSNLLSCSF
+195 KLILFFDNLLSCSY

-217 FTLWAEETLIEDN
+217 FTLWAEETLIENN
-230 LVLDILFLAY
+230 LVLDIIFLAY
-240 YDSFCTCSSEM
+240 YDSFCTCSSET
-251 WKKFISLYKGILA
+251 WRKFGSLYKGVLA
-264 GDYNLGKLSITTETQ
+264 GDFNLGKLAITTEAQ
-279 QLSYHAKVQL
+279 QLAYHAKVQM

-336 FEMKE
+336 FEMNE

-355 LLTLVEKDENN
+355 LLTLLEKDENN

-371 DHISYVRQAF
+371 DHIGYVRQAF
-381 EAGSLRYC
+381 EAGSLHYC

-401 DGPVSGYRGVLRTFI
+401 DGPVSGYRSVLRTFI
-416 SAFVASY
+416 SAFIASY
-423 EINLQPEDS
+423 EINLQSEDS
-432 NPTLMLDILC
+432 NPSLILDILC

-456 DKESFIDGPIRS
+456 DKESFIDGPIRC

-480 TLELVQLLS
+480 TVELVRLLS

-517 SSDLEVV
+517 NTDSQTVDVSRIV
-524 EAQQAVQVP
+524 EARQAVQVP
-533 GVEGFFIPAGT
+533 GIEGFFIPAGT
-544 RGSVLRVV
+544 RGRVLRVV

-561 EYSPSGM
+561 EHSPSGM
-568 FVLLL
+568 FVLIL

-580 LNSKDGVVY
+580 LNNKDEVVC

-603 VCFAVMD
+603 ICFAVMD
-610 ISNSLLFH
+610 ISNSLQFH
-618 DVGLM
+618 AVDSM
-623 DEQVEKRVWVVD
+623 NEQVEKRVWVVE
-635 IICNLVKNLTLNSCG
+635 IICNLIKNLSLNACG
-650 AALMSMGVK
+650 AALMSMGIK

-669 ANVAATTLNA
+669 SNVAAATLNT
-679 NLFDITLQTPTF
+679 NLFDITLQTPVF
-691 NVGSNG
+691 NVGGNG
-697 LSRLVGIEKQGED
+697 LSSGSWLLSCKLARMLLIDCEQN
-710 SMDLFSQPK
+710 S
-719 NDKREYFLGE
+719 NDCPLAMS
-729 NVNACG
+729 VLCSG

-795 KCISSMP
+795 KCISSIP
-802 YYGKLGEIINNVLF
+802 YYGKLGEIIRNVLF

-823 TLFQIVCTNAHALEK
+823 SLFQIVCSTAHALEK
-838 LHVSRLFDPMEIE
+838 LHVSRLLDPVEIE

-864 SVMLTKLSKAIQ
+864 SVMLTKLSKDTSSNFPVFLQAVFSCTKPVPVVTSVLSLISYFGDPAIQ
-876 FGAVRFISMLFAIAD
+876 FGAVRLISMLFSIAD

-896 SYGITCFI
+896 SYGITCFV
-904 PDNEIMDLRHSV
+904 PDNEIMNLRHSV
-916 NYILLEQSESNEDLF
+916 SYILLEQSVSNEDLF

-946 SFIIAIFALEE
+946 SFIVAIFAPDE

-962 LSIGDAKLQKK
+962 LSIGDAKLQKN
-973 ETSPTTVVSKR
+973 ETSPIPVVSKR

-1015 MIALWQ
+1015 MLALWQ
-1021 GAPHYANLLDALRRH
+1021 GAPQYANVLMLLRRH
-1036 GKFWEHLAN
+1036 GKFWKHLAN
-1045 AISNIASSEIPLLRS
+1045 AISNIAGSEIPLLRN
-1060 LEEKD
+1060 LKEKD

-1070 YCFHCQSSIHGI
+1070 YCFHCQSVILEI
-1082 MAYELFFHKKL
+1082 MAYELFLQKKL

-1102 AAESK
+1102 AADSK

-1115 TEKSKA
+1115 IDKSKA
-1121 PDLQDLKGIWSSWF
+1121 TDHHDLKGIWSSWF
-1135 NDSILEKLIKS
+1135 KDSVLEKLIKS
-1146 YTSCGYNNDI
+1146 YTSGGYSNDI
-1156 YGGAKVATS
+1156 YCGAKVATS

-1180 GSISVLLL
+1180 GSLSVSLL
-1188 QKIHEILTKLSI
+1188 QKIHEILMLSV
-1200 HPAFSELVSQYSQRG
+1200 HPAFSELLSQYSQRG
-1215 YSEGK
+1215 YRPSRDHLQCPKALIRTQSTRHLFLSTSLIYSLQVIILNHLISAQLAPLLTTTNKCEGK

-1242 IDIGPFKELSQY
+1242 IGIGPFKELSEF

-1260 LGTYQHLFNEDSFTK
+1260 LGTYQHQFNEDSFTK
-1275 NMFTKNVYLFDLA
+1275 NMLTKNVYLFDLT
-1288 HLREDLRL
+1288 HLRADLRL
-1296 DLWDCSN
+1296 HVWDCSN
-1303 WKTSKEIAE
+1303 WRTSKEIAE

-1345 HYDSQ
+1345 HDDRCKLQMLKCSC
-1350 GRATTGGR
+1350 GSSTSLLHGPHGKATTGET
-1358 ISDEL
+1358 SDKL
-1363 IFAFMDNICQSF
+1363 IFTFMDNICQSF
-1375 LATIETL
+1375 LATIESL

-1391 ILNFLACQA
+1391 ILSFLACQV
-1400 ELLLQLT
+1400 ELLLHLE
-1407 RTVCKSLSLHV
+1407 RTVCKSLPLHV

-1440 SEANLIMKLLLTL
+1440 SEANMIMKLLLTL

-1459 SDSLNAHSDG
+1459 SNSFDAHSGG

-1477 DFSKVSNATLG
+1477 DFSKVSNTTLG
-1488 LLPILCNCIA
+1488 ILPIICNCIA
-1498 TSEHCMLSLSVMDLI
+1498 TSEHCMLSLSSEKLVV
-1513 LRRFLTPR
+1513 PR
-1521 TWLPVLQNHLQ
+1521 
-1532 LPIVMLKLHDK
+1532 
-1543 NSASIPIIM
+1543 
-1552 KFFLTLARVRGGA
+1552 
-1565 EMLYCSGFLSSLRVL
+1565 
-1580 FAESGEDFLRIGS
+1580 
-1593 ENLGSSCEKFVIP
+1593 
-1606 QDIWGLGLAV
+1606 DIWAIGLAV

-1629 GTAIVDSMIPYF
+1629 GTAIVDSMIPYI
-1641 FSEKARLIFN
+1641 FSEKAQLIFS
-1651 SLNAP
+1651 SLNAL
-1656 DFPSDDHDKKRP
+1656 DFPSHDHDKKRP
-1668 RAQRAWI
+1668 RAQRPLI

-1729 SELSSR
+1729 GELSSK

-1746 EEFEIYLKPSYVN
+1746 EDLEICLKPSYVN
-1759 SKNGWFALSPL
+1759 SRNGWFALSPL
-1770 GCDQA
+1770 GCVPKLKISSFSTALSTYDQVTESTAPVPKTCFSDTVALQVYRIAFLLLKFLCLQTEGAAKRAEEVGFVDLAHFPELPMPEILHGLQDQA
-1775 IAITTELCEANK
+1775 IAIIAELCQANK
-1787 LKVSPETQDVCNLLL
+1787 LKVSAETQDVCNLML

-1818 CGIRPVLGRVED
+1818 CGIRPVLGRVDD
-1830 FSKEAKSLFSAFG
+1830 FAKEAKSLFSALEGHAFLKASRNSLKQMISCVYP
-1843 DGLFQ
+1843 GLLQ
-1848 TKKPINF
+1848 
-1855 SNPIQQLLEPQVP
+1855 
-1868 NFEFFIGVRVVQV
+1868 
-1881 VRFSILFSAT
+1881 
-1891 MPNPKVFFDMTIGG
+1891 
-1905 QPAGR
+1905 
-1910 IVMELYA
+1910 
-1917 DVTPS
+1917 
-1922 TAENF
+1922 AENF
-1927 RALCTGEKGAGRSGK
+1927 
-1942 PLHYKGSSF
+1942 
-1951 HRVIPNFMC
+1951 V
-1960 QGGDFTAGNGTG
+1960 
-1972 GESIY
+1972 
-1977 GAKFADENFLKK
+1977 
-1989 HTGPGI
+1989 
-1995 LSMANAGPGTN
+1995 
-2006 GSQFFI
+2006 
-2012 CTTKTE
+2012 
-2018 WLDGKHVV
+2018 
-2026 FGQVVEG
+2026 
-2033 MDVVKEIEKVGSSS
+2033 
-2047 GRTAKPVVVA
+2047 
-2057 DCGQLS
+2057 